1 MPLSAWERS
10 SCYNETPFS
19 YKGVPTKEGTL
30 LLLLEFCG
38 GLFSFCRA
46 QRNKSSSPYA
56 LFSSSWLVARG
67 NCQFLFL
74 QPLLPIWGFLFPP
87 KTNGWRAF
95 LSAGCGFFYIN
106 GRWWFRFLFF
116 HAKNYRRF
124 RLGQGWNLLSCS
136 VDIGCHFSSHE

>member
-1 MPLSAWERS
+1 MKLPSLTKGFQLKRGLCCFCWSFVGASFRS
-10 SCYNETPFS
+10 VEHKETRARRRTLYSVLVGLWHVAIVSSFFFNPYSPF
-19 YKGVPTKEGTL
+19 GD
-30 LLLLEFCG
+30 FC
-38 GLFSFCRA
+38 S
-46 QRNKSSSPYA
+46 
-56 LFSSSWLVARG
+56 
-67 NCQFLFL
+67 
-74 QPLLPIWGFLFPP
+74 PP